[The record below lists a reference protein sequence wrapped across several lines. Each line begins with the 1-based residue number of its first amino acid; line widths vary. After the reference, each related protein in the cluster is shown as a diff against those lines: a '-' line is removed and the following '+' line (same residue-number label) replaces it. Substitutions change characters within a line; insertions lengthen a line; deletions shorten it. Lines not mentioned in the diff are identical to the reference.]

1 MLTEEGDLITNIKG
15 IGNELDFKME
25 EYAQRL
31 EKIINKKIAVYTDL
45 KKKIDIYKYYNF
57 ISLFYSLI
65 LFFIFYFLDNTLKKK
80 MKFEVELIQSFLSI
94 INFFNYCIILILEII
109 WIYILNIELE
119 NKIKINRVKNNKIY
133 NLLYPLY
140 FK

>member
-65 LFFIFYFLDNTLKKK
+65 LFFIF
-80 MKFEVELIQSFLSI
+80 
-94 INFFNYCIILILEII
+94 
-109 WIYILNIELE
+109 
-119 NKIKINRVKNNKIY
+119 
-133 NLLYPLY
+133 
-140 FK
+140 